1 MVSLAPTGRPRRRI
15 SASMGLIAHHLELDL
30 DARPQSGRDL
40 HDSSPFFCR
49 RFFSMITLLMNAAEG
64 LADSTSARLRPSIS

>member
-1 MVSLAPTGRPRRRI
+1 MVSSAPTGRPRRRT
-15 SASMGLIAHHLELDL
+15 SGSMGLIAHHLELDL
-30 DARPQSGRDL
+30 DLRPQSGRDL
-40 HDSSPFFCR
+40 HDSLFLCR